1 MTTAVR
7 ERPILFSGPMVR
19 AILEGRK
26 TQTRRPIKVDDIYT
40 TVDDTDGKP
49 FAWQSDE
56 CGDWYE
62 MPCPYGKPGDLLW
75 VRETWQI
82 FRVYEDT
89 WNGGYEADLWDGPI
103 PRERPNHA
111 WITYA
116 VDDPGGRP
124 WRPSIH
130 MPRWASRIT
139 LRVTGVW
146 IERLCEITTADAE
159 SEGFSPIYYGSAV
172 SAIEPFADAWNAMY
186 SKRGLGWSDNPWVW
200 VVEFEK
206 D

>member
-1 MTTAVR
+1 MQR

-26 TQTRRPIKVDDIYT
+26 TQTRRPINPQPQRFGFWVKENELLQ
-40 TVDDTDGKP
+40 
-49 FAWQSDE
+49 A
-56 CGDWYE
+56 
-62 MPCPYGKPGDLLW
+62 CPYGKPGDLLW

-111 WITYA
+111 WVTYA
-116 VDDPGGRP
+116 ADDPGGRP

-139 LRVTGVW
+139 LRITNIR
-146 IERLCEITTADAE
+146 IERLCDISVDGASAEGVEAAIDHDGPMCYLAEFQRLWDA
-159 SEGFSPIYYGSAV
+159 
-172 SAIEPFADAWNAMY
+172 MH
-186 SKRGLGWSDNPWVW
+186 SKRGLRWNANPWVW
-200 VVEFEK
+200 VMEFGTCN
-206 D
+206 

>member
-1 MTTAVR
+1 MQR

-26 TQTRRPIKVDDIYT
+26 TQTRRPIKVDDVYT

-62 MPCPYGKPGDLLW
+62 MPCPFGKPGDLLW

-103 PRERPNHA
+103 LRERPNHA
-111 WITYA
+111 WVTYA
-116 VDDPGGRP
+116 ADDPGGRP

-139 LRVTGVW
+139 LRITGIRV
-146 IERLCEITTADAE
+146 ERLCEISVD
-159 SEGFSPIYYGSAV
+159 
-172 SAIEPFADAWNAMY
+172 DAWAEGIEAAIDHDGPVCYLAEFQRLWDAMY
-186 SKRGLGWSDNPWVW
+186 AKRGLGWNTNPWVW
-200 VVEFEK
+200 VMEFETCK
-206 D
+206 

>member
-1 MTTAVR
+1 MQR

-116 VDDPGGRP
+116 ADDPGGRP

-139 LRVTGVW
+139 LRITNIR
-146 IERLCEITTADAE
+146 IERLCDISVDGASAEGIEAAIDHDGPVCYLAEFQRLWDA
-159 SEGFSPIYYGSAV
+159 
-172 SAIEPFADAWNAMY
+172 MH
-186 SKRGLGWSDNPWVW
+186 SKRGLRWNANPWVW
-200 VVEFEK
+200 VMEFETCN
-206 D
+206 

>member
-1 MTTAVR
+1 MQR

-62 MPCPYGKPGDLLW
+62 MPCPFGKPGDLLW

-116 VDDPGGRP
+116 ADDPGGRP

-139 LRVTGVW
+139 LRITNIR
-146 IERLCEITTADAE
+146 IERLCDISVDGASAEGVEAAIDHDGPMCYLAEFQRLWDA
-159 SEGFSPIYYGSAV
+159 
-172 SAIEPFADAWNAMY
+172 MH
-186 SKRGLGWSDNPWVW
+186 SKRGLRWNANPWVW
-200 VVEFEK
+200 VMEFGTCN
-206 D
+206 

>member
-1 MTTAVR
+1 MQR

-62 MPCPYGKPGDLLW
+62 MPCPFGKPGDLLW
-75 VRETWQI
+75 VRETWQM

-111 WITYA
+111 WVTYA
-116 VDDPGGRP
+116 ADDPGGRP

-139 LRVTGVW
+139 LRITNIR
-146 IERLCEITTADAE
+146 IERLCDISVDGAFAEGVEAAIDHDGPMCYLAEFQRLWDA
-159 SEGFSPIYYGSAV
+159 
-172 SAIEPFADAWNAMY
+172 MH
-186 SKRGLGWSDNPWVW
+186 SKRGLRWNANPWVW
-200 VVEFEK
+200 VMEFGTCN
-206 D
+206 

>member
-1 MTTAVR
+1 MQR

-26 TQTRRPIKVDDIYT
+26 TQTRRPINPQPQRFGFLVKENELLQ
-40 TVDDTDGKP
+40 
-49 FAWQSDE
+49 A
-56 CGDWYE
+56 
-62 MPCPYGKPGDLLW
+62 CPYGKPGDLLW

-103 PRERPNHA
+103 PRERPKHA

-116 VDDPGGRP
+116 ADDPGGRP

-130 MPRWASRIT
+130 MQRWASRIT
-139 LRVTGVW
+139 LRITGIRV
-146 IERLCEITTADAE
+146 EQLREITPADAE
-159 SEGFSPIYYGSAV
+159 AEGFAPIYYGSAV
-172 SAIEPFADAWNAMY
+172 SAIEPFAEAWDAMY
-186 SKRGLGWSDNPWVW
+186 AKRGLSWSANPWVW
-200 VVEFEK
+200 VMEFETCN
-206 D
+206 

>member
-7 ERPILFSGPMVR
+7 ERSILFSGPMVR

-26 TQTRRPIKVDDIYT
+26 TQTRRLINPQPQRFGFWVKENELLQ
-40 TVDDTDGKP
+40 
-49 FAWQSDE
+49 A
-56 CGDWYE
+56 
-62 MPCPYGKPGDLLW
+62 CPYGEPGDLLW
-75 VRETWQI
+75 VRETWQM

-89 WNGGYEADLWDGPI
+89 WNGGYEADLWNGPI

-116 VDDPGGRP
+116 ADDPGGRP

-172 SAIEPFADAWNAMY
+172 SAIEPFAEAWNAMY

>member
-1 MTTAVR
+1 MTTAVH
-7 ERPILFSGPMVR
+7 ERPILFRGPMVR
-19 AILEGRK
+19 AILDGRK
-26 TQTRRPIKVDDIYT
+26 TQTRRPINPQPQRFGFLVKEN
-40 TVDDTDGKP
+40 
-49 FAWQSDE
+49 DE
-56 CGDWYE
+56 LQA
-62 MPCPYGKPGDLLW
+62 CPYGAPGDLLW
-75 VRETWQI
+75 VRETWQM

-116 VDDPGGRP
+116 ADDPGGRP

-139 LRVTGVW
+139 LRVTGAW
-146 IERLCEITTADAE
+146 IERLCEVTTADAE

>member
-1 MTTAVR
+1 MQR

-26 TQTRRPIKVDDIYT
+26 TQTRRPIKVDDVYT
-40 TVDDTDGKP
+40 TVDDTDGKTS
-49 FAWQSDE
+49 AWQSDE

-82 FRVYEDT
+82 FRVCEDT

-111 WITYA
+111 WVTYA
-116 VDDPGGRP
+116 ADDPGGRP

-139 LRVTGVW
+139 LR
-146 IERLCEITTADAE
+146 ITN
-159 SEGFSPIYYGSAV
+159 IR
-172 SAIEPFADAWNAMY
+172 I
-186 SKRGLGWSDNPWVW
+186 
-200 VVEFEK
+200 
-206 D
+206 